1 MRLRPLNSLSVLIVL
16 GLLLPGC
23 AHTHTDTASTQ
34 QTNAGVNVAL
44 TSTSPHTGDN
54 TVSITVTDAN
64 TKSPVGNANINASAE
79 MISPRLPGTEVSGR
93 AQGNG
98 LYNIPVRF
106 GVATRYNLILHIQ
119 RPGQPT
125 ATVVF
130 PIEAAQ

>member
-1 MRLRPLNSLSVLIVL
+1 MRLRQLCLFVLLTIC
-16 GLLLPGC
+16 GLLFSGCVRTPILPP
-23 AHTHTDTASTQ
+23 ATQ

-54 TVSITVTDAN
+54 TISIMVTDAN
-64 TKSPVGNANINASAE
+64 TKSPVGNANVTATAE
-79 MISPRLPGTEVSGR
+79 MVSPRLPGTPVSGR

-106 GVATRYNLILHIQ
+106 GVATRYNLTLHIQ